1 MEIGGKQVHIPKE
14 LFQSWRQLE
23 KSGNDQFDVIV
34 LQNPFNKA
42 AYEAILRFKAD
53 KTDDTPG
60 IGIGG
65 ATGVTG
71 VGGGIGGGR
80 VLPVGLPVINKGT
93 PMQREAVLSPSGYT
107 HGATPSTTGTIT
119 LDMKFFSN
127 VDLRDVSF
135 TANQTDAKLQTV
147 SIDNVPIF
155 TAAKEGGGSG
165 VLLTEL
171 DTGNNRAGFLAGHR
185 VSAGTSLRFVF
196 DMPTAATVVRVL
208 VEHNASGAAA
218 CPA

>member
-53 KTDDTPG
+53 KNDDTPS
-60 IGIGG
+60 IGSLG
-65 ATGVTG
+65 GVTG
-71 VGGGIGGGR
+71 VTSVGGSGGGR
-80 VLPVGLPVINKGT
+80 MLPVGLPVINKGT
-93 PMQREAVLSPSGYT
+93 TPVQHDLSPSGYT

-119 LDMKFFSN
+119 LDMKFFN
-127 VDLRDVSF
+127 DVELRDVSF
-135 TANQTDAKLQTV
+135 TANQTDAKLQRV
-147 SIDNVPIF
+147 EINNVPVF
-155 TAAKEGGGSG
+155 TSAKEGGGSG
-165 VLLTEL
+165 ILLTEL
-171 DTGNNRAGFLAGHR
+171 NTANNRAGFLAGHR
-185 VSAGTSLRFVF
+185 ISGNATLRLIF

-208 VEHNASGAAA
+208 VEHNASGVAS